1 MRLPGFRHPAPP
13 DHMPSREAISLVLI
27 CTLAVLSLHAVHV
40 PLWMVLAALCL
51 IVWRYL
57 IDNLGWRSPGS
68 LVRMLLAIAMV
79 VMVYIHHQ
87 SLLGRDPGVA
97 MLFGLTGLKALELRR
112 LRDYL
117 LTVFLLYFLTL
128 AAFLYS
134 QSLWVGAYALLVVAL
149 TTLCLV
155 QLNQAL
161 GTPLTRGMRL
171 AGGLLIKSIPLMCIV
186 YLLFPR
192 IQGSLWGVPVDA
204 YGTTGLNER
213 LQMGSVHQLI
223 SNDRVAFRVEFD
235 GEPPA
240 NRDLYW
246 RALVL
251 EDTDGRVWTRRN
263 DLDDDPVPEAIRERG
278 REVNYNVTL
287 EPHNQRW
294 LVALELPTVTPAMA
308 RRRAG
313 YVVEAKR
320 KIRKRF
326 RYQVRSHLD
335 YRTGALSRDQRFWG
349 LHLAKAPTP
358 RMQQLVDDWRATA
371 QTPAALVQL
380 SLNYFRE
387 EPFFYT
393 LSPGDIGNNP
403 VDEFLFETRRGYCE
417 YFATSFVTLMRMADV
432 PSRLVVGYQG
442 GEWNSAGNYMVVR
455 GYDAHAW
462 AEVWLPGR
470 GWQRADPTAAV
481 APERVEL
488 GFSVL
493 NRMAQ
498 NGQAFGVL
506 DVDDALAAAQL
517 SWWQRGF
524 RETGFYL
531 DFLNNT
537 WNQLVLDYDVDQQRE
552 WLRAFGIKAPAWIV
566 LTGTLVLVVAL
577 LLLIMAAVMLQPRRH
592 RDPVVAWYRR
602 FCAKLARLGLERAG
616 YEGPWDFAQRVSRQ
630 RPDLDSEVRRITS
643 TYVDV
648 RYRNR
653 LAALPAL
660 RRQIRQFRPARS
672 ADA

>member
-1 MRLPGFRHPAPP
+1 
-13 DHMPSREAISLVLI
+13 MPSREAVNLVLI
-27 CTLAVLSLHAVHV
+27 CTLAVLALHVTHV
-40 PLWMVLAALCL
+40 PLWMVLAASCL
-51 IVWRYL
+51 ILWRYL

-68 LVRMLLAIAMV
+68 LVRMLLAIAMM
-79 VMVYIHHQ
+79 VMVYKHYQ

-117 LTVFLLYFLTL
+117 LTVFLLYFLTV

-134 QSLWVGAYALLVVAL
+134 QSLWVGGYAFLVVAL

-155 QLNQAL
+155 QLNQPL
-161 GTPLTRGMRL
+161 GAPWTRCLRL
-171 AGGLLIKSIPLMCIV
+171 AGGLLVKSIPLMCIL

-192 IQGSLWGVPVDA
+192 IQGSLWGVPIDA
-204 YGTTGLNER
+204 YGVIGLSDR
-213 LQMGSVHQLI
+213 VQMGSVHGLI
-223 SNDRVAFRVEFD
+223 ANDRVAFRVEFD

-251 EDTDGRVWTRRN
+251 EDTDGRVWTRRS
-263 DLDDDPVPEAIRERG
+263 DLDDDPVPETIRERG
-278 REVNYNVTL
+278 REINYSVTL

-313 YVVEAKR
+313 YIVEANR
-320 KIRKRF
+320 KIRNRF
-326 RYQVRSHLD
+326 RYRVQSHLD
-335 YRTGALSRDQRFWG
+335 YRTGPLSRDQRFWG
-349 LHLAKAPTP
+349 LHMAKAPTP
-358 RMQQLVDDWRATA
+358 RMQQLVNDWRAVAKTQA
-371 QTPAALVQL
+371 ELVQL
-380 SLNYFRE
+380 GFNYFRE

-442 GEWNSAGNYMVVR
+442 GEWNPAGNYMVIR
-455 GYDAHAW
+455 EFDAHAW

-470 GWQRADPTAAV
+470 GWQRVDPTAAV

-493 NRMAQ
+493 SRMAQ
-498 NGQAFGVL
+498 NGHAFGVL
-506 DVDDALAAAQL
+506 DVDAARAAAQ
-517 SWWQRGF
+517 SNWWQRGV
-524 RETGFYL
+524 RETGFYF
-531 DFLNNT
+531 DFLNNA
-537 WNQLVLDYDVDQQRE
+537 WNQLILDYDVDQQRE
-552 WLRAFGIKAPAWIV
+552 WLRTLGIRTPAWVV
-566 LTGTLVLVVAL
+566 LTGTLVLVVVL
-577 LLLIMAAVMLQPRRH
+577 LFLLMAVVMLRPRPD
-592 RDPVVAWYRR
+592 RDPVVAGYRR
-602 FCAKLARLGLERAG
+602 FCAKLAPLGLERAS
-616 YEGPWDFAQRVSRQ
+616 YEGPWDFARRVARA
-630 RPDLDSEVRRITS
+630 RPDLDGEVRRITS
-643 TYVDV
+643 TYVNV

-653 LAALPAL
+653 FAALPVL
-660 RRQIRQFRPARS
+660 RRQIRQFRPTRS
-672 ADA
+672 GGA